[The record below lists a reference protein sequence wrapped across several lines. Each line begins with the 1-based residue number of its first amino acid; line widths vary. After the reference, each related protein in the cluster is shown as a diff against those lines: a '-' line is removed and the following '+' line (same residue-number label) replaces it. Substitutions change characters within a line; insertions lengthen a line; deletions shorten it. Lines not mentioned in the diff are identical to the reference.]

1 MNSWKQTIKPKQKP
15 NKQKTNLSKG
25 TLKMGNTLKGKW
37 IDREV
42 DVEFKDQITFRA
54 YFPVLKVV
62 SSIVF

>member
-1 MNSWKQTIKPKQKP
+1 
-15 NKQKTNLSKG
+15 
-25 TLKMGNTLKGKW
+25 MGNTLKGKW